1 MQFRKKSPLNLVA
14 KEEAKQTRALKKTD
28 MKARM
33 KRINADFEQGFEL
46 IQQHPNTVAFFGSA
60 RLSEDNHHY
69 QQARKLAHRI
79 ADELKITIVSGGG
92 CGIMQ
97 AANQG
102 AYDAHGGSLG
112 MTIELPYEHVT
123 NQYVKHA
130 SDFYYFFSRKVALA
144 FAARA
149 YIYFPGGF
157 GTMDEFFEILT
168 LKQTGK
174 IRPIPIILV
183 GTEFWQPLLDF
194 IDTTL
199 KQENATISPEDT
211 ELYTLTDD
219 FDQIIDIISATK
231 PRE

>member
-1 MQFRKKSPLNLVA
+1 MQFKKKSPLNLVA
-14 KEEAKQTRALKKTD
+14 EEEAKHARALGKTE

-33 KRINADFEQGFEL
+33 ERINADFRQGFEL
-46 IQQHPNTVAFFGSA
+46 IQQHPDTVAFFGSA
-60 RLSEDNHHY
+60 RFEEGNRYYKMARDLS
-69 QQARKLAHRI
+69 HRI
-79 ADELKITIVSGGG
+79 ADELNITIVSGGG
-92 CGIMQ
+92 GGIMK

-102 AYDAHGGSLG
+102 AYDARGGSLG

-149 YIYFPGGF
+149 YVYFPGGF

-183 GTEFWQPLLDF
+183 GKDFWQPLLDY
-194 IDTTL
+194 IGTTL
-199 KQENATISPEDT
+199 KEENHTISPEDT

-219 FDQIIDIISATK
+219 FDEIISIISATES
-231 PRE
+231 RS